1 MGARPPNATANS
13 VFILFHQI
21 TRDSYFSINRPK
33 NPSALFLEST
43 HPAEAGK
50 GSAMPTKKPTRRH

>member
-1 MGARPPNATANS
+1 MQRRT
-13 VFILFHQI
+13 VFLF
-21 TRDSYFSINRPK
+21 YFIKSHAAAISQLTDPK
-33 NPSALFLEST
+33 NSSALFLEST